1 MSSLPPTSSMD
12 SPNPSTPHYHRSPD
26 PRLRSRTPSRLAV
39 SFDDDHTESHTS
51 AVATPPSRKK
61 PTASPSPHQLSIH
74 PCSPISLQDLLLLSP
89 SPHRRPRPRLVAEE
103 KLDQAVAHRKKGKSR
118 AAASAA
124 SPRNVRRARRRLEK
138 EIVREERELGPPED
152 DVGRARKRRQSRP
165 KVTHKERLSLVA
177 SIPSPGPLP
186 KAAELENDDDGQTN
200 PDRLGEQILELITWK
215 NVAKSTLWFGLGSI
229 FLLSSCFSRDY
240 DFSIISVFCHLGIL
254 ILGFSFFK
262 NSIPQRQQLKW
273 KGNLRLVEEDILRV
287 SRVVLPIANAALAK
301 TQEIFSGEPSMTLKV
316 APILIFGAKY
326 GHLIT
331 LWRLLATGFFLSFTA
346 PKLYSCYSQQI
357 HRRVENTRNWIQEA
371 WESCPRKRLIAASAA
386 TVLWNLSSVKARIF
400 AAFISVVIL
409 RYHHQRRMGGEENGE
424 KESREAE
431 QQQAIVLA
439 E

>member
-1 MSSLPPTSSMD
+1 MSSLPPPSSMD
-12 SPNPSTPHYHRSPD
+12 SPTPSTPPYHRSPD

-39 SFDDDHTESHTS
+39 SFEDDHTESHAS
-51 AVATPPSRKK
+51 PVATPPSRKK
-61 PTASPSPHQLSIH
+61 PTASLHHHLSVH
-74 PCSPISLQDLLLLSP
+74 PCSPISLQELLLLSP
-89 SPHRRPRPRLVAEE
+89 SAHRRPRQRLVAEE

-165 KVTHKERLSLVA
+165 KVTQKERLSLVV

-186 KAAELENDDDGQTN
+186 KAAELENVDGQTRL
-200 PDRLGEQILELITWK
+200 DSLGERILELIMWK
-215 NVAKSTLWFGLGSI
+215 NVAKSTLWFGFGSI
-229 FLLSSCFSRDY
+229 FFLSSCFSRDY
-240 DFSIISVFCHLGIL
+240 NFSIISVFCHLGIL
-254 ILGFSFFK
+254 ILGFNFFK

-273 KGNLRLVEEDILRV
+273 KGNLQLMEEDILRV
-287 SRVVLPIANAALAK
+287 TRVVLPIANAALAK

-316 APILIFGAKY
+316 APILLFGAKY

-346 PKLYSCYSQQI
+346 PKLYSCYSQPI

-371 WESCPRKRLIAASAA
+371 WESCPRKRFIAASAA
-386 TVLWNLSSVKARIF
+386 TVFWNLFSVRARIF

-409 RYHHQRRMGGEENGE
+409 RYHHQQRMGEEENGE
-424 KESREAE
+424 KESREAD

>member
-1 MSSLPPTSSMD
+1 MD
-12 SPNPSTPHYHRSPD
+12 SPTPSAPPYHRSPD

-39 SFDDDHTESHTS
+39 SFDDDHTESYAS
-51 AVATPPSRKK
+51 PVATPPSRKK
-61 PTASPSPHQLSIH
+61 PSASPHHLSIH
-74 PCSPISLQDLLLLSP
+74 PCSPISLQELLLFSP

-165 KVTHKERLSLVA
+165 KVTQKERLSLVV

-186 KAAELENDDDGQTN
+186 TELENVDGQTRL
-200 PDRLGEQILELITWK
+200 DILGEQILELIMWK
-215 NVAKSTLWFGLGSI
+215 NAAKSTLWFGFGSI

-240 DFSIISVFCHLGIL
+240 NFSIISVFCHLGIL
-254 ILGFSFFK
+254 ILGFNFFK

-273 KGNLRLVEEDILRV
+273 KGNLQLMEEDILRV
-287 SRVVLPIANAALAK
+287 TRVLLPIANAALAK
-301 TQEIFSGEPSMTLKV
+301 TQEIFSGEPSMTLK
-316 APILIFGAKY
+316 ASF
-326 GHLIT
+326 
-331 LWRLLATGFFLSFTA
+331 RLGFFLSFTA

-371 WESCPRKRLIAASAA
+371 WESCPRKRFIAASAA
-386 TVLWNLSSVKARIF
+386 TVFWNLFSVRARIF

-409 RYHHQRRMGGEENGE
+409 RYHHQQRMGEEENGE

-431 QQQAIVLA
+431 QQQAIVPA